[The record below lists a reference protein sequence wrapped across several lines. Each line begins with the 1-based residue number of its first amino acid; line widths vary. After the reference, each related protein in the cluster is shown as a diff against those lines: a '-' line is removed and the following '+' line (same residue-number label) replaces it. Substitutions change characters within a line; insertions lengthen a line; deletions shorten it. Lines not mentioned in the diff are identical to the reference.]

1 MPSLELTGE
10 GISFIRVFPLVCYT
24 LLLYTMN
31 LSYSAKLAELHNDI
45 GL

>member
-10 GISFIRVFPLVCYT
+10 GIFVLLVCYT

-31 LSYSAKLAELHNDI
+31 LSRSAKLAELHNDI